1 MHDIDRTTFESGFD
15 GYESENY
22 EYGYEGEYMG
32 EDESYEMY
40 GEGET
45 YGEGEMYNEGGT
57 YGESPFSEAEEMELA
72 AELLSISNEEELDQ
86 FIGKLLKKAG
96 RLAGKFIKSPIGQ
109 QLGGIIKGAAKSAL
123 PMLGSAL
130 GNAILPGVGG
140 ALGGKAA
147 SMAGSMLGLELE
159 GLSQEDQEF
168 EIARQIVRFGGAA
181 ATNAAEVP
189 PNIPPQQAAQ
199 TAAVPAAQQYAPGLL
214 KANTNG
220 AAKRKCRCGHRQSG
234 RWVRSGNKIIII
246 GA

>member
-1 MHDIDRTTFESGFD
+1 
-15 GYESENY
+15 
-22 EYGYEGEYMG
+22 
-32 EDESYEMY
+32 MY
-40 GEGET
+40 GER
-45 YGEGEMYNEGGT
+45 EM
-57 YGESPFSEAEEMELA
+57 YGESPFNEAEEMELA

-96 RLAGKFIKSPIGQ
+96 RAAGKFIRSPIGKHI
-109 QLGGIIKGAAKSAL
+109 GGIIKGAAKSAL
-123 PMLGSAL
+123 PMIGSAL

-181 ATNAAEVP
+181 ASNAAEVAP
-189 PNIPPQQAAQ
+189 TTPPQQAAQ
-199 TAAVPAAQQYAPGLL
+199 TAAVSAAQQYAPGLL
-214 KANTNG
+214 KPKTEG
-220 AAKRKCRCGHRQSG
+220 AGKSRCRCGHRRSG
-234 RWVRSGNKIIII
+234 RWVRNGNKIVLL